1 MQRFGY
7 ETSSLASEPAGL
19 HWATL
24 REDGYVSYDAEE
36 TLFEHAG
43 RRMRLET
50 NAQFD
55 AVTAAFERAV
65 PAMPQELA
73 LEELRGD
80 DWAGFVRGL
89 QWEAPSG
96 FVRVWTSRPD
106 ELMQHAG
113 SAARSVVWMI
123 SHHAIAARLYRHDP
137 GAMLY
142 SPLRIEAHTTKRPGT
157 TLSFEVPSAQLAG
170 FGVNKITQ
178 AGAELDRA
186 LGDLIEE
193 LDLPRPSALRR

>member
-1 MQRFGY
+1 M
-7 ETSSLASEPAGL
+7 
-19 HWATL
+19 
-24 REDGYVSYDAEE
+24 SYDAEE
-36 TLFEHAG
+36 TFFEHAG
-43 RRMRLET
+43 LRITLET

-55 AVTAAFERAV
+55 AMTAAFERAV
-65 PAMPQELA
+65 PALSQEQA
-73 LEELRGD
+73 LEELRSG

-89 QWEAPSG
+89 QWETPNG

-113 SAARSVVWMI
+113 NAARSVVWMI

-137 GAMLY
+137 GAVLY

-170 FGVNKITQ
+170 FGVNKIAQ

-193 LDLPRPSALRR
+193 LGLPRPSALRR